1 VIMTT
6 QIHVRDATGDQKAS
20 LHGPEH
26 VWRGPEFHLPA
37 CVRLN
42 GEQVIILPTAE
53 GIGKFAIRVEN
64 EQGELRA
71 LTRDEELALAV
82 APGTP
87 AEQTAAIGRVG
98 LPEGGLQLVLL
109 PQPWQQGDLASVL
122 WQLQQRNEKDEVRQ

>member
-1 VIMTT
+1 MTR
-6 QIHVRDATGDQKAS
+6 QIHVRDAASDQKAS
-20 LHGPEH
+20 SHGPEH
-26 VWRGPEFHLPA
+26 AWRDPEFPLPA
-37 CVRLN
+37 CVCLN

-53 GIGKFAIRVEN
+53 GIGKFALRIEDER
-64 EQGELRA
+64 GELRA

-87 AEQTAAIGRVG
+87 AEQTAAIVRVG

-122 WQLQQRNEKDEVRQ
+122 WQLQRRNAKGSARQ